1 MKKKIS
7 YVILAI
13 IFIIDIVLTAVL
25 GLKVNLNYSEGV
37 NITFSVEN
45 TTIDMTRLDT
55 IAKDVFG
62 KNKYLIKNV
71 EFFGDSALIKV
82 KDVNDDQIN
91 SLCEQINSKMG
102 TELEFSNFKVNY
114 VPNVKI
120 SSIVEPYIL
129 PIGLSLLLI
138 VAYYAVRYKGASQMV
153 SLLKNL
159 AIYFILYYSVFAICR
174 VPFSGITMP
183 VAMALYLIV
192 VILNTKKFEE
202 DK

>member
-62 KNKYLIKNV
+62 KKQYLIKNV

-114 VPNVKI
+114 IPNVKI

-183 VAMALYLIV
+183 LAMALYLIV